1 MTLSEIYSHKT
12 CNSRPSPLFK
22 LCYRCSLEPRQ
33 KFNLTVSA
41 ETLVSKQ
48 AERIGI
54 SLNGDLRSG
63 GGLLKYWPMW
73 CNTNGPYVVSVLPKI
88 SKPIFVAAQVSP
100 SGGSSLVSGGSGKF
114 SPTWK
119 AEWNLHHLIRWSV

>member
-1 MTLSEIYSHKT
+1 MD
-12 CNSRPSPLFK
+12 
-22 LCYRCSLEPRQ
+22 RCSLEPRQ

-63 GGLLKYWPMW
+63 GGLLKYL
-73 CNTNGPYVVSVLPKI
+73 VLGLI
-88 SKPIFVAAQVSP
+88 EVAQYD
-100 SGGSSLVSGGSGKF
+100 F
-114 SPTWK
+114 R
-119 AEWNLHHLIRWSV
+119 ID